1 MKKII
6 IAVIVALLVIQFIP
20 VNRDNPESDSQSEI
34 ALQPNVKTI
43 VEKACYDCHSNK
55 TNWPWYSY
63 VAPVSFIVA
72 KHVED
77 GRDELNFSIWQEY
90 SEKRKSKKLKELVE
104 EVEEG
109 EMPLFPYPVTHPEAS
124 LTEEEINTLIQWA
137 KSDSLY
143 ISE

>member
-1 MKKII
+1 MKKI
-6 IAVIVALLVIQFIP
+6 VVAITAILVLIQFIP
-20 VNRDNPESDSQSEI
+20 VNRDNPESDSHLEI
-34 ALQPNVKTI
+34 VLQPEVKTI

-77 GRDELNFSIWQEY
+77 GRDEMNFSLWQTF
-90 SEKRKSKKLKELVE
+90 SKKRKSKKLKELVE

-109 EMPLFPYPVTHPEAS
+109 EMPLFPYPVTHPEADLS
-124 LTEEEINTLIQWA
+124 KEEINTLISWA

>member
-1 MKKII
+1 
-6 IAVIVALLVIQFIP
+6 VALVLIQFIP
-20 VNRDNPESDSQSEI
+20 VNRDNPESDPQLEI
-34 ALQPNVKTI
+34 TLQPELRTI

-72 KHVED
+72 NHVKE
-77 GRDELNFSIWQEY
+77 GRGEMNFSLWKLY
-90 SEKRKSKKLKELVE
+90 SEKRKNRKLKELVE

-109 EMPLFPYPVTHPEAS
+109 EMPLPPYTITHSEAN
-124 LTEEEINTLIQWA
+124 LTEEEINTLLQWA